1 MDSGSGP
8 THPDRDVL
16 RGGAGDAPSGPA
28 WSRSSLRMAGILLSP
43 LLLSI
48 VFTLALVA
56 ACLVPRSAIERNAR
70 ASARA
75 ILPLGGYPRAFHIQS
90 KAFQLDYYTDSIM
103 LNLAYEVDAR
113 EPLHAAMADSETVS
127 ALDQPPLL
135 MLGRL
140 AFDQDIQRLS
150 YARYWHGYLVYLRP
164 LLVWF
169 DHTAILMILGG
180 ALAVM
185 TLLLLHTLFRA
196 DRALALPLAAGLV
209 LTNIATV
216 VQSLQLVQTYLIAV
230 AFSLWMARTRRRSAS
245 FHTFVFLLAG
255 GVTAFFDVL
264 TAPLMTWGLPLLV
277 LLHVLHRER
286 LLPDARRGLALIAR
300 SAAAWSYAYVG
311 CWASKWVLAS
321 VILRRDVL
329 ADAFEQIAFRAGSRG
344 TNVSQ
349 MVDALVGF
357 TVPVRFSAPLVNV
370 GALLEWDNRS
380 RLILN
385 CGLYAALALGAVAFL
400 AAFRKRTLEGGW
412 LVLLAL
418 VAAGPYA
425 WYAVTAEHAARHYW
439 FTYRSQVITIAAL
452 GCAWVHA
459 IDWERL
465 AERVKRPTGR
475 AGGA

>member
-1 MDSGSGP
+1 MNSGSGR
-8 THPDRDVL
+8 THPESDIRRD
-16 RGGAGDAPSGPA
+16 GGGDAPAGTARP
-28 WSRSSLRMAGILLSP
+28 RSSLRIAGLLLSP
-43 LLLSI
+43 VLLSI
-48 VFTLALVA
+48 LFTLALVA
-56 ACLVPRSAIERNAR
+56 ACLIPRSAIEHNAR

-75 ILPLGGYPRAFHIQS
+75 ILPLGGYPRAFHIPS

-113 EPLHAAMADSETVS
+113 HPLHAAMADSETVS
-127 ALDQPPLL
+127 SLDQAPLL

-140 AFDQDIQRLS
+140 AFDRDIQRLS

-169 DHTAILMILGG
+169 DHAAILLILGG
-180 ALAVM
+180 ALALM
-185 TLLLLHTLFRA
+185 TLLLLRALFRA

-209 LTNIATV
+209 LTNVVTV

-230 AFSLWMARTRRRSAS
+230 AFSLWMARTRRRSAA

-277 LLHVLHRER
+277 ILHVLHRER
-286 LLPDARRGLALIAR
+286 LVPDARRGLALIVR

-311 CWASKWVLAS
+311 CWASKWLLAS

-349 MVDALVGF
+349 MVDTLVGF
-357 TVPVRFSAPLVNV
+357 AVPVRISAGLVNI

-385 CGLYAALALGAVAFL
+385 CGLYAALALGALAFL
-400 AAFRKRTLEGGW
+400 AAFRKRALESGW
-412 LVLLAL
+412 LLLLVL
-418 VAAGPYA
+418 VAAAPYT

-439 FTYRSQVITIAAL
+439 FTYRSQVVTIAAL

-459 IDWERL
+459 VDWPRL
-465 AERVKRPTGR
+465 TARWTRPTGR